1 MAPQEIMEKVRFLDQ
16 QLIKMI
22 YQKTNFFLFFFIFF
36 NFFTS
41 IYAENKIEHKIAVLV
56 NEEVITS
63 YDIIQ
68 RLKLKTIIQGIDI
81 NSQNQQVII
90 NNIVDELIQ
99 EKVKLEKIRE
109 YKIKVSD
116 DEYIEFENN
125 FFKRYDINS
134 SQIIQTLNENEI
146 DYQELKD
153 LLLNELSWSK
163 LISGLFYR
171 LTSVSELEVDEIIGK
186 NAEISR
192 EQAEGFVIQR
202 QLDLQSSKLLRDI
215 MNEATIEYK

>member
-68 RLKLKTIIQGIDI
+68 RLKLTAIIQGMNL
-81 NSQNQQVII
+81 NS
-90 NNIVDELIQ
+90 
-99 EKVKLEKIRE
+99 
-109 YKIKVSD
+109 
-116 DEYIEFENN
+116 
-125 FFKRYDINS
+125 
-134 SQIIQTLNENEI
+134 
-146 DYQELKD
+146 
-153 LLLNELSWSK
+153 
-163 LISGLFYR
+163 
-171 LTSVSELEVDEIIGK
+171 
-186 NAEISR
+186 
-192 EQAEGFVIQR
+192 
-202 QLDLQSSKLLRDI
+202 
-215 MNEATIEYK
+215 